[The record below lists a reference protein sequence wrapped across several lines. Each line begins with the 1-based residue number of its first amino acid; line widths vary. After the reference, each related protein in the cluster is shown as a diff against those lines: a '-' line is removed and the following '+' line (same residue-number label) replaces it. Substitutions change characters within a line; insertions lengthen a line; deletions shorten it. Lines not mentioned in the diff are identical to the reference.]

1 MQRLV
6 FWLVYP
12 FLWLISRFP
21 FWLFYKVS
29 DLIFFI
35 VFYLVGYRRK
45 TVIENLQ
52 LALPNR
58 SEKEYK
64 KISKRSFQHMC
75 DMFLEMVK
83 SISIP
88 NKELKRRYTFTNIS
102 EIQRIRDLNK
112 SIILICGHYASY
124 EWINALQLYGL
135 DYRGYGIY
143 KKVQNPH
150 FDKMAKDIRGRF
162 DGELITTSEAT
173 RTIKSNQ
180 QHGKLGVYAFVADQ
194 SPKIGRAKYWSKFM
208 GTTVPIFLGAEK
220 LAKNLDMA
228 VLYLHV
234 EKKARGFYQASF
246 IPITDNAA
254 AEPEF
259 KITNKFLTELEKQI
273 KEKPEYYLWTH
284 KRWKHKD
291 ALIHEDATVFPRN

>member
-6 FWLVYP
+6 FWLVFP
-12 FLWLISRFP
+12 FLWIISKFP

-35 VFYLVGYRRK
+35 VYYLVGYRRK
-45 TVIENLQ
+45 IVIENLK

-64 KISKRSFQHMC
+64 KISKESFKHMC

-88 NKELKRRYTFTNIS
+88 NNELKRRYTFTNIN

-150 FDKMAKDIRGRF
+150 FDKMAKDIRQRF
-162 DGELITTSEAT
+162 DGELITSSQAT
-173 RTIKSNQ
+173 KTIKSNQ
-180 QHGKLGVYAFVADQ
+180 EKGLLGVYAIVADQ
-194 SPKIGRAKYWSKFM
+194 SPKLGQAKTWSEFM
-208 GTTVPIFLGAEK
+208 GVTVPVYMGSEK
-220 LAKNLDMA
+220 LATNLDMA
-228 VLYLHV
+228 VMYLHV
-234 EKKARGFYQASF
+234 EKKKRGFYEATF
-246 IPITDNAA
+246 IPITDEAGQ
-254 AEPEF
+254 EPPF
-259 KITNKFLTELEKQI
+259 MITNNFLTELEKQI

-291 ALIHEDATVFPRN
+291 APIPEGAIIFPRN

>member
-12 FLWLISRFP
+12 FLWIISKFP

-35 VFYLVGYRRK
+35 VYYLVGYRRK
-45 TVIENLQ
+45 TVIKNLK
-52 LALPNR
+52 LALPNK
-58 SEKEYK
+58 SETEYR
-64 KISKRSFQHMC
+64 KISKGSFKHMC

-88 NKELKRRYTFTNIS
+88 NNELKRRYTFSNIS
-102 EIQRIRDLNK
+102 EIQRIRELNK

-150 FDKMAKDIRGRF
+150 FDKMAKDIRQRF
-162 DGELITTSEAT
+162 DGELITSSQAT
-173 RTIKSNQ
+173 ATIKNNQ
-180 QHGKLGVYAFVADQ
+180 QKGILGVYAIVADQ
-194 SPKIGRAKYWSKFM
+194 SPKLGRAKTWTKFM
-208 GTTVPIFLGAEK
+208 GTTVPIFMGSEK

-234 EKKARGFYQASF
+234 EKKARGFYEATF
-246 IPITDNAA
+246 VPITDNAA
-254 AEPEF
+254 EEPDF
-259 KITNKFLTELEKQI
+259 KITNTFLTELEKQI

-291 ALIHEDATVFPRN
+291 APIPKDAKVFPRT